1 MATQQ
6 TNLLAPLA
14 APLPDPPAGEPFTS
28 DQWLILM
35 ALMDTVIP
43 SIRRE
48 STVKDDLKQLA
59 LPDVQYNA
67 NVDRLRATLK
77 IAPDS
82 QSLDEYF
89 YEKASDNPEF
99 EDLLKRSLVHYTPE
113 DVRKGLAF
121 ILSALK

>member
-6 TNLLAPLA
+6 PNILAPLA
-14 APLPDPPAGEPFTS
+14 APLPDPPAGEAFTS

-35 ALMDTVIP
+35 SLMDTVIP

-48 STVKDDLKQLA
+48 STVKDDVKQLA

-67 NVDRLRATLK
+67 NVDRIRATLK
-77 IAPDS
+77 TAPDS
-82 QSLDEYF
+82 EILDEYF
-89 YEKASDNPEF
+89 DEKASDNPEF
-99 EDLLKRSLVHYTPE
+99 ADLLKRSLIHYAPE
-113 DVRKGLAF
+113 DARKGLAF